1 MMAEAIRWQIREG
14 EVIQAIGRACGANRT
29 AADPV
34 EVLVMTD
41 VVLPFDVEPMEAADL
56 DPRPTELMMAAA
68 GMALA
73 NAAHAATCF
82 PDLWPSAEA
91 SKKAFQRRRNG
102 TNPEEPSPPRRI
114 PWRHAT
120 GPRSGDREASG
131 LHPSPAASS
140 DAGSRRPRS
149 SDAGP

>member
-1 MMAEAIRWQIREG
+1 
-14 EVIQAIGRACGANRT
+14 
-29 AADPV
+29 
-34 EVLVMTD
+34 

-68 GMALA
+68 GMALV

-102 TNPEEPSPPRRI
+102 TNPEEELLS
-114 PWRHAT
+114 
-120 GPRSGDREASG
+120 REC
-131 LHPSPAASS
+131 PTPPAAISYQLVG
-140 DAGSRRPRS
+140 AGQKPCVAWCDQSRVPDPAAWLTGRLGPLAKALAVWSRCRHPVARG
-149 SDAGP
+149 AGLS